1 VKQVNAVVK
10 SSELLCYDPDRK
22 VYLVWA
28 HAPEIAAAAR
38 PGQYVMVRCGEGQ
51 DMLLRRPLSVNRISQ
66 DGSIALLFAI
76 VGRGTEWLAQRN
88 EGDRIDLFG
97 PLGNGFEIAPSSK
110 NLLLVAGGIGIAPL
124 VALGGLAVTMDKS
137 VTLLIGDTT
146 VDRIYPDHLL
156 PAGVE
161 AIIATEDGSAGE
173 MGMATDLLPR
183 YVPEAD
189 QVFVCGPL
197 PMYRKIAGMGDVL
210 GAKPVQVILET
221 VLGCGVGACLGC
233 TVETVHGPRLVC
245 KDGPVFEL
253 RDIVWEKAVAP
264 DTREALLKR
273 RLFRASC

>member
-1 VKQVNAVVK
+1 MRQVSAIVK
-10 SSELLCYDPDRK
+10 SSESLCNDPDHT

-51 DMLLRRPLSVNRISQ
+51 DMPLRRPLSVHRISQ
-66 DGSIALLFAI
+66 DGGIALLFAV

-97 PLGNGFEIAPSSK
+97 PLGNGFEIAQSSR

-124 VALGGLAVTMDKS
+124 VALGERAITIGKS

-146 VDRIYPDHLL
+146 AGRIYPDHLL

-161 AIIATEDGSAGE
+161 TAVATEDGSAGVK
-173 MGMATDLLPR
+173 GMATDLLHR

-189 QVFVCGPL
+189 QVFACGPL
-197 PMYRKIAGMGDVL
+197 PMYRKMAEMGDVP
-210 GAKPVQVILET
+210 GGKPVQVILET
-221 VLGCGVGACLGC
+221 VLGCGIGACLGC
-233 TVETVHGPRLVC
+233 TVATVHGPRLVC

-264 DTREALLKR
+264 ATREALLKR